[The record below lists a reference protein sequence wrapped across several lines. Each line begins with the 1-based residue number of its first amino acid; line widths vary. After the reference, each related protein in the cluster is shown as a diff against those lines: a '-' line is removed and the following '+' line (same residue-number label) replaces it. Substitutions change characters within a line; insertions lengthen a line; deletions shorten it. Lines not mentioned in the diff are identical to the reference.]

1 MDKILKYFENIDE
14 NTVYDIIV
22 YVYLAVGILY
32 VILDRSVPSKYAF
45 LVVFFTL
52 KMLFNYKK
60 CTFSYLECKLR
71 KVKREDGYLASLL
84 DRIVDLRNS
93 KQKNILY
100 GISAVIIM
108 HTDFLKK
115 YTRL

>member
-1 MDKILKYFENIDE
+1 MLKFLENIDE
-14 NTVYDIIV
+14 NTIYDIIV
-22 YVYLAVGILY
+22 YVYLAIGILY
-32 VILDRSVPSKYAF
+32 VIFDRSVPSNYTF
-45 LVVFFTL
+45 LVIFFTV

-84 DRIVDLRNS
+84 DRIVDLRDS

-115 YTRL
+115 YTKL